1 MTPAPHHAAWLRA
14 TRQSLAVGEAAPTP
28 PGSGEI
34 LVRNRAIAINPFDGI
49 VQSLGSVVTPWLRYP
64 AVLGSDLAGEVLA
77 VGPAVSRFAPG
88 DRVVGLALGVEKAA
102 NRGAEGAFQEH
113 GILREA
119 CAGHIPQDLAF
130 EQAAVLPLA
139 FATAACGLFL
149 PRHLGL
155 RHPSLVAATQA
166 PEEAVLVWGASTSV
180 GCCAIQ
186 LAAAAGYAVIA
197 TCSEHQFEHARRLG
211 ASACVDYHD
220 PAARE
225 RIGEALG
232 RRKLAGV
239 LCLAVGAAG
248 ACIDVAARCPG
259 SRRVAMASTPVSLV
273 DAPLDRQL
281 GWKLRRLPRLALG
294 FASLSLRAR
303 RGGVGTSA
311 IWGSSVVH
319 DPWGSRLFQDFLEP
333 ALASGSFQPAPQ
345 ALVAGHGLE
354 AIPAAME
361 LLRRGVSA
369 RKVVVALPGA
379 LPA

>member
-1 MTPAPHHAAWLRA
+1 MTSAPHHAAWLRA
-14 TRQSLAVGEAAPTP
+14 ARQSLTVGEAPPTP
-28 PGSGEI
+28 PGPGQI

-77 VGPAVSRFAPG
+77 VGPGVSRFAPG

-102 NRGAEGAFQEH
+102 NHAAEGAFQEH
-113 GILREA
+113 VILREA
-119 CAGHIPQDLAF
+119 CTARIPPGLAY

-155 RHPSLVAATQA
+155 RRPSVASVEQA
-166 PEEAVLVWGASTSV
+166 ADQAVLVWGASTSV
-180 GCCAIQ
+180 GSCAVQ
-186 LAAAAGYAVIA
+186 LVAAAGYAVIA
-197 TCSEHQFEHARRLG
+197 ICSARQFEHARRLG

-225 RIGEALG
+225 RIVDALG
-232 RRKLAGV
+232 RRELAGV

-259 SRRVAMASTPVSLV
+259 PRKVAMASTPVSLA
-273 DAPLDRQL
+273 DAPLEGQF
-281 GWKLRRLPRLALG
+281 GWKLRRLARLALG
-294 FASLSLRAR
+294 FAGLALRAR
-303 RGGVGTSA
+303 RGGVRTSA
-311 IWGSSVVH
+311 IWGSSVVQ
-319 DPWGSRLFQDFLEP
+319 DPWGSRLFEDFLEP
-333 ALASGSFQPAPQ
+333 ALASGRFRPAPQ
-345 ALVAGHGLE
+345 PLVVGSGLE
-354 AIPAAME
+354 AIPEAMAT
-361 LLRRGVSA
+361 LRRGVSA

-379 LPA
+379 LPG